1 MNLINRDEKVIA
13 GIEKIRF
20 SPIAPIGGDGCYL
33 IEENGRRLLDFAGS
47 WGAAGLGYSN
57 SAITEAITQAS
68 KSMASVSLLSYASE
82 PAISLA
88 EELISI
94 VPGDTSRKVWFGH
107 SGSDAN
113 DMVVRLL
120 EAATGR
126 KKFITFYGAYHG
138 GISGSIAVSGHSSQ
152 KHSPRREGVFY
163 LSYPNTYRSDI
174 DNNLPENILKKLDK
188 LFDTTCPPK
197 EVAAVFIEPIQSDGG
212 VIVPPSGFMKSLEKK
227 CKEHGI
233 LIVVDEVKVGL
244 GRSGLMHA
252 FEYEGLTPDIITF
265 GKSLGGGLPLSAVVG
280 PSEIMDFAPAFSIMT
295 TSGNPVCASA
305 GRTVL
310 KIIQKENLI
319 SNANIIGNNLQESL
333 RQLANKH
340 ELIGDVRGRGLAIG
354 VELVKNRH
362 KDKKAAKLETAKI
375 VYRAYELGLVIFYVG
390 MESNVLELT
399 PPLIMSQNESNLGLE
414 ILDQAFTD
422 VSNGLVPDTAIEK
435 YKGW

>member
-33 IEENGRRLLDFAGS
+33 IEENGRRLLDFSGS

-163 LSYPNTYRSDI
+163 LSYPNTYHSDI

-188 LFDTTCPPK
+188 LFDTICPPK
-197 EVAAVFIEPIQSDGG
+197 EVAAIFIEPIQSDGG

-227 CKEHGI
+227 CKKHGI

-295 TSGNPVCASA
+295 ASGNPVCVSA

-319 SNANIIGNNLQESL
+319 SNANIIGKNLQKGL
-333 RQLANKH
+333 RQLSNKH

-354 VELVKNRH
+354 VELVKNRY

-399 PPLIMSQNESNLGLE
+399 PPLIMSQNESKLGLE